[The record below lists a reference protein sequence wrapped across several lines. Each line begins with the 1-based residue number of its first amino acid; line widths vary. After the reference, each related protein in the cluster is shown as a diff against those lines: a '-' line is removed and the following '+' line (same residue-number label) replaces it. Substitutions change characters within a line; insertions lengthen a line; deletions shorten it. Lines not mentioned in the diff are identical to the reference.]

1 MGHYLFLV
9 IEGTDGVGKST
20 LAKTIVERLS
30 KRGIKTVMIAFGM
43 EAIDK
48 AINEL
53 KNSSKYDMK
62 AHFFLAM
69 ANSIVTYNESIGS
82 IKNNLESNESTVFI
96 FDRYFYTTVAYNV
109 ALGLDYTWCREVAE
123 VIPQP
128 HKVIYCDLPVE
139 EAAQR
144 KKLYEKIETG
154 FSTGK
159 DVKAS
164 FYKYQSAVKDVYERI
179 IAEDPNI
186 FLRVN
191 TEHLDSAA
199 NTVISFIDSYFNA
212 AAGNKEGNNDI
223 LRLANYLNSIPISE
237 KSEEI
242 GTYKSAVLI
251 CLDAVLSINRKYYK
265 FVVPRIKHF
274 MENYPEI
281 TTLKELHEILTQE
294 EGFGNY
300 WNYNHKSREDTLK
313 ELVLKFLEIEQDY
326 PANSEMEALRQ
337 WSQSVNVLDYKKF
350 GVHGIGIATFQYLRL
365 LLGASTVKPDVH
377 IKRAV
382 TEALN
387 RKVGDIE
394 MIFLFEKAC
403 EYIHVP
409 TKIMDHSLWLK
420 MAQNVNEE
428 YEWTEGR
435 WNRQTSG
442 NL

>member
-1 MGHYLFLV
+1 MGHYLFLA
-9 IEGTDGVGKST
+9 IEGTDGAGKST
-20 LAKTIVERLS
+20 LAKTIAERLS
-30 KRGIKTVMIAFGM
+30 KRGITIALVASGM

-48 AINEL
+48 AISEL
-53 KNSSKYDMK
+53 KNSGKYDMR
-62 AHFFLAM
+62 AHFFLAL
-69 ANSIVTYNESIGS
+69 ANSIVTYNDHISPAEHDFS
-82 IKNNLESNESTVFI
+82 STVFI
-96 FDRYFYTTVAYNV
+96 FDRYFYTTVAYNA
-109 ALGLDYTWCREVAE
+109 ALGLDYTWCSEAAKA
-123 VIPQP
+123 IPRP

-139 EAAQR
+139 KAAQR
-144 KKLYEKIETG
+144 KKRYEEIETG
-154 FSTGK
+154 FSSGG
-159 DVKAS
+159 DEKAS
-164 FYKYQSAVKDVYERI
+164 FYKYQSAVKDVYERMI
-179 IAEDPNI
+179 DEDPNI

-199 NTVISFIDSYFNA
+199 NTVISFIDSYLNA
-212 AAGNKEGNNDI
+212 AVGSNATDNDI
-223 LRLANYLNSIPISE
+223 LCLANYLNHIPINE

-265 FVVPRIKHF
+265 FVVPRIKYF

-281 TTLKELHEILTQE
+281 TTLKELYEILTRE
-294 EGFGNY
+294 EGFNNY
-300 WNYNHKSREDTLK
+300 WNYNHKSREVTLRA
-313 ELVLKFLEIEQDY
+313 LVEKFLQIEQDY
-326 PANSEMEALRQ
+326 PAHSEMEAFRQ
-337 WSQSVNVLDYKKF
+337 WSRSVSASDYKKF

-387 RKVGDIE
+387 RKPGDIE
-394 MIFLFEKAC
+394 TIVLFEKAC

-409 TKIMDHSLWLK
+409 AKIMDHSLWLR

-435 WNRQTSG
+435 WNRQ
-442 NL
+442 LPEKR